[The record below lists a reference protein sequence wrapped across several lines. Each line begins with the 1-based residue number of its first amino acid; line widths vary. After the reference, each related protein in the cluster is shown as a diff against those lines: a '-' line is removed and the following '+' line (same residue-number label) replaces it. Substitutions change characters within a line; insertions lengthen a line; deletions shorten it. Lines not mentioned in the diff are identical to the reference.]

1 MPEGTLTKAGI
12 AARNDLIRS
21 RLPFSHPAD
30 RFVMTCGI
38 DALEDAEKFEALT
51 AVKSFDAFTE
61 DNDPHGEHD
70 FISVTLKSGTKCFW
84 KVDDYNG
91 HDGIRCVVTLLL
103 ADEY

>member
-1 MPEGTLTKAGI
+1 MSEGTLTATGK
-12 AARNDLIRS
+12 AARNDSIRAQ
-21 RLPFSHPAD
+21 LPFSHPFD
-30 RFVMTCGI
+30 RFVMTRGI

-51 AVKSFDAFTE
+51 AVKSFTAFDT
-61 DNDPHGEHD
+61 DNDPYGEHD